1 MLGRA
6 LKDSTAKRRALA
18 AGAGLSSV
26 DGESGGLKQ
35 VFRFF
40 ADLGLGIILI
50 PPSCP
55 PRDVARERLLAGSG
69 VLVLAHSVEIYHD
82 CPAGGDQVIRGF
94 HIPMGKSVLTHPHQ
108 IPDHRAKHLID
119 LLWIRVVA
127 QVVCPDGIVSMF
139 VDEPGS
145 PTQTP
150 SGLLHPSHRQ
160 RGHNADSGELLRR
173 PEAVLRAGSGD
184 CQPESVQGAC
194 AVVTLD
200 DVACAVERRRGQS
213 RFDILLDDLCPRLF
227 KTCVGMGQQ
236 IFKQG
241 RGVSGDQCA
250 PKSLVLPRFDIVP

>member
-1 MLGRA
+1 MVAGGW
-6 LKDSTAKRRALA
+6 A
-18 AGAGLSSV
+18 ASV
-26 DGESGGLKQ
+26 AGESGGLKQ
-35 VFRFF
+35 GFGFI
-40 ADLGLGIILI
+40 ADPGLGVILI
-50 PPSCP
+50 PPSGP
-55 PRDVARERLLAGSG
+55 PRDVARERLLAGYG

-139 VDEPGS
+139 VDEPGP

-150 SGLLHPSHRQ
+150 AGLLHPSHGQ
-160 RGHNADSGELLRR
+160 RGHNADSGELARR